1 MVSFD
6 GGLRAKPMTSQR
18 NRATYKMADIRYYGN
33 VMTTTRWRLYVT
45 METLCQQQN
54 GGYAFSTSSTVQ
66 S

>member
-1 MVSFD
+1 
-6 GGLRAKPMTSQR
+6 
-18 NRATYKMADIRYYGN
+18 MADIRYYGN

-45 METLCQQQN
+45 MEMLCQQQD